1 MKNNNDHYH
10 VNNSIYYITI
20 IISMISNLFVTPSAN
35 LSIYLYPIF
44 YSYEDDDIVES
55 NLSNLMCFLIKY

>member
-1 MKNNNDHYH
+1 
-10 VNNSIYYITI
+10 
-20 IISMISNLFVTPSAN
+20 MISNLFVTPSAN

-55 NLSNLMCFLIKY
+55 NLSNLICFLIKY

>member
-1 MKNNNDHYH
+1 
-10 VNNSIYYITI
+10 
-20 IISMISNLFVTPSAN
+20 MISNLFVTPCAN

-55 NLSNLMCFLIKY
+55 NLSNLICFLIKY